1 MENKLRQLESPIK
14 KVVLFGPES
23 TGKTTL
29 SNELASH
36 YQTLWIPEYARAYLQ
51 TKWDEKAEIC
61 TYEDLIPI
69 AEGQMHSENLA
80 VADLVENQGK
90 LLICDTD
97 LLETAVYS
105 QLYFDQVPAELNQA
119 IANNTY
125 DFYLLTDIDV
135 PWQKDDLRDRP
146 GHRAAYYQKFKEALE
161 LNKKNYIPIAG
172 SKTERLTKAISAI
185 DKILTP

>member
-1 MENKLRQLESPIK
+1 MENKLRQLESPIR

-29 SNELASH
+29 SKQLALH

-51 TKWDEKAEIC
+51 TKWDEKSEIC
-61 TYEDLIPI
+61 TYEDLMPI
-69 AEGQMHSENLA
+69 AEGQMQSENQA
-80 VADLVENQGK
+80 VTELIQNQGQ

-105 QLYFDQVPAELNQA
+105 QLYFDKIPAALNQA
-119 IANNTY
+119 VAHNTY
-125 DFYLLTDIDV
+125 DLYLLTDIDV
-135 PWQKDDLRDRP
+135 PWHKDDLRDRP
-146 GHRAAYYQKFKEALE
+146 DHRVAYYQKFKEALE